1 MAATVADADC
11 ANTGSAKTERRSEM
25 TYRVRFKYWQVTVI
39 GAIAGALVLGS
50 PMIPVATASPASVV
64 TPSATAVGNTYG
76 GVTSQ
81 GMPVF
86 VDMTATRRQVVR
98 EVAAVVLKCTSG
110 GSFTVP
116 DRFTKL
122 AVTKGGRFHVA
133 YGPFTQR
140 NDDGTTTDFQ
150 GRMTGALNDS
160 RTRIAGTWR
169 MIAVDHDTTGAVTD
183 SCDTGLLTWSAKQ

>member
-1 MAATVADADC
+1 M
-11 ANTGSAKTERRSEM
+11 
-25 TYRVRFKYWQVTVI
+25 RVRVKFKYWQATVVGAAACALVI
-39 GAIAGALVLGS
+39 GT
-50 PMIPVATASPASVV
+50 PMIPVATASPSSVV
-64 TPSATAVGNTYG
+64 TPSATAVGSTYG

-81 GMPVF
+81 GWPVF
-86 VDMTATRRQVVR
+86 VDMNATRRVVVR

-110 GSFTVP
+110 GRFTVP
-116 DRFTKL
+116 DRFTRL
-122 AVTKGGRFHVA
+122 TVTKGGKFHVV

-160 RTRIAGTWR
+160 KTKIVGTWR
-169 MIAVDHDTTGAVTD
+169 MIASDHDATGAVTD

>member
-1 MAATVADADC
+1 MTV
-11 ANTGSAKTERRSEM
+11 
-25 TYRVRFKYWQVTVI
+25 RVKFKYWQATVVGAAACALVI
-39 GAIAGALVLGS
+39 GT

-81 GMPVF
+81 GFPVF
-86 VDMTATRRQVVR
+86 VTMNSTRRVVVR
-98 EVAAVVLKCTSG
+98 EMAAIVLKCTSG
-110 GSFTVP
+110 GRFTVP
-116 DRFTKL
+116 DRFTRL
-122 AVTKGGRFHVA
+122 NVTKGGKFRVV

-160 RTRIAGTWR
+160 KTKIVGTWR
-169 MIAVDHDTTGAVTD
+169 MITSDHDATGAVTD

>member
-1 MAATVADADC
+1 
-11 ANTGSAKTERRSEM
+11 M
-25 TYRVRFKYWQVTVI
+25 TYRVRYKYWQVTVI
-39 GAIAGALVLGS
+39 TAIAGALVLGS

-64 TPSATAVGNTYG
+64 TPSAAAVGNTYG

-81 GMPVF
+81 GFPVF

-98 EVAAVVLKCTSG
+98 EVAAIVLKCTNG
-110 GSFTVP
+110 GRFVP

-122 AVTKGGRFHVA
+122 AVTKGGKFHVA

-140 NDDGTTTDFQ
+140 NDDGTTTDIQ

-160 RTRIAGTWR
+160 KTKIVGTWR
-169 MIAVDHDTTGAVTD
+169 MIATYHDAAGAVTD

>member
-1 MAATVADADC
+1 MTV
-11 ANTGSAKTERRSEM
+11 
-25 TYRVRFKYWQVTVI
+25 RVKFKYWQATVVGAAACALVI
-39 GAIAGALVLGS
+39 GT
-50 PMIPVATASPASVV
+50 PMIPVASAAPASVV

-81 GMPVF
+81 GFPVF
-86 VDMTATRRQVVR
+86 VDMNATRRLVVR

-110 GSFTVP
+110 GRFTIP
-116 DRFTKL
+116 DRFTRL
-122 AVTKGGRFHVA
+122 AVTKGGRFHVV

-140 NDDGTTTDFQ
+140 NDDGTTTDIQ

-160 RTRIAGTWR
+160 KTRIVGTWR
-169 MIAVDHDTTGAVTD
+169 MIATYHDAAGAVTD

>member
-1 MAATVADADC
+1 
-11 ANTGSAKTERRSEM
+11 M
-25 TYRVRFKYWQVTVI
+25 TFRMKFKVWQVTVV
-39 GAIAGALVLGS
+39 GAVADAIVFGS
-50 PMIPVATASPASVV
+50 PLIPVASAAPASVV

-81 GMPVF
+81 GFPVF
-86 VDMTATRRQVVR
+86 VDMNATRRVVVR

-110 GSFTVP
+110 GRFTVP
-116 DRFTKL
+116 DKFTRL
-122 AVTKGGRFHVA
+122 NVTKGGKFHVV

-160 RTRIAGTWR
+160 KTKIVGTWR
-169 MIAVDHDTTGAVTD
+169 MIAVDHDAAGAVTD

>member
-1 MAATVADADC
+1 
-11 ANTGSAKTERRSEM
+11 M
-25 TYRVRFKYWQVTVI
+25 TYRMNVKGWQVTVV
-39 GAIAGALVLGS
+39 GAVAGALLIGS
-50 PMIPVATASPASVV
+50 PMIPIASASPASVV

-98 EVAAVVLKCTSG
+98 EVAAVVINCTSG
-110 GSFTVP
+110 ASFTVP

-122 AVTKGGRFHVA
+122 AVTRAGRFRVA

-150 GRMTGALNDS
+150 GRMTGLLNFS
-160 RTRIAGTWR
+160 KTRITGTWR
-169 MIAVDHDTTGAVTD
+169 MIATDHDAAGAVTD
-183 SCDTGLLTWSAKQ
+183 TCDSGLLTWSAKQ

>member
-1 MAATVADADC
+1 MTV
-11 ANTGSAKTERRSEM
+11 
-25 TYRVRFKYWQVTVI
+25 RVKFKYWQATVV
-39 GAIAGALVLGS
+39 GAAACALVLGT
-50 PMIPVATASPASVV
+50 PMIPVASAAPASVV

-81 GMPVF
+81 GFPVF
-86 VDMTATRRQVVR
+86 VDMNATRRVVVR

-110 GSFTVP
+110 GRVTIP

-122 AVTKGGRFHVA
+122 SVTKGGKFRVV

-160 RTRIAGTWR
+160 KTRIAGTWR
-169 MIAVDHDTTGAVTD
+169 MIATDHDTAGAVTD

>member
-1 MAATVADADC
+1 MTVRVKFTYWQATVVGAAAC
-11 ANTGSAKTERRSEM
+11 AL
-25 TYRVRFKYWQVTVI
+25 VI
-39 GAIAGALVLGS
+39 GT
-50 PMIPVATASPASVV
+50 PMIPVASAAPASVV

-81 GMPVF
+81 GFPVF
-86 VDMTATRRQVVR
+86 VDMNATRRLVVR

-110 GSFTVP
+110 GRFTIP
-116 DRFTKL
+116 DRFTRL
-122 AVTKGGRFHVA
+122 AVTKGGRFHVV

-160 RTRIAGTWR
+160 KTKIVGTWR
-169 MIAVDHDTTGAVTD
+169 MIATDHDAAGAVTD

>member
-1 MAATVADADC
+1 MTV
-11 ANTGSAKTERRSEM
+11 
-25 TYRVRFKYWQVTVI
+25 RVKSKYWQATIVGAAACALVI
-39 GAIAGALVLGS
+39 GT
-50 PMIPVATASPASVV
+50 PMIPVATAAPASVV

-81 GMPVF
+81 GFPVF

-110 GSFTVP
+110 GRFTVP
-116 DRFTKL
+116 DRFTRL
-122 AVTKGGRFHVA
+122 AVTKGGKFRVV

-160 RTRIAGTWR
+160 KTKIVGTWR
-169 MIAVDHDTTGAVTD
+169 MIAVDHDAAGAVTD